1 MERVDTWT
9 FLFTMKQITTM
20 NWTVK
25 FRWTSTALGYYTLLN
40 EEEAKAFAK
49 MFGKRIV
56 ERNEETRTITIE

>member
-1 MERVDTWT
+1 
-9 FLFTMKQITTM
+9 M